1 MEVWLFRTFLL
12 LGLLAIVQAFLVVVQ
27 TWEHHRFA
35 RTRLAIL
42 RKFPRKGKALVIVPC
57 RGVEVGL
64 AKNLHSL
71 FHQDY
76 GAYRIR
82 FVVESDADPAC
93 SVIRRLRAAH
103 PETEVELLVAGKADR
118 EGQKVHNLRFA
129 TENLPEEVEYL
140 AFVDSDARLRR
151 PWLRALLN
159 RIDRPGVGAT
169 TGYRW
174 FVPSRPTLPNHLLY
188 SVNSH
193 IAVLF
198 GSHCP
203 TIVWGG
209 SWAIRRERFEAL
221 GIRAA
226 WADTLSDDLVASRR
240 LRRARLRVLFEP
252 GCMVTSPA
260 DVTFQGLL
268 AFVRRQYLMGRWYVP
283 VGWTFALLMTTFV
296 NLSSLVS
303 AAVFVGALATGFMAP
318 WIPAGICAAL
328 YLLSLFGGL
337 LRQDVA
343 LSYFPLLHGRLRE
356 ARRFEIWSGP
366 LVALVNWTGLL
377 ASAVG
382 SRIRWRGIA
391 YTVAHKGR
399 VTAVDREDETVRQT
413 PSDAETPNLPEQP
426 NQPAVLPLL
435 PARPRDGAEQKA
447 IPRRRCA

>member
-12 LGLLAIVQAFLVVVQ
+12 VGVLAIVQAFLVVVQ

-35 RTRLAIL
+35 RTRLAIM
-42 RKFPRKGKALVIVPC
+42 RKFPRRGKVLVIVPC

-64 AKNLHSL
+64 EKNLHSL

-76 GAYRIR
+76 GDYRIR
-82 FVVESDADPAC
+82 FVGESDADPAC
-93 SVIRRLRAAH
+93 GAIGRLRAAH
-103 PETEVELLVAGKADR
+103 PETGVELLVAGKADR

-129 TENLPEEVEYL
+129 TEDLPEDVEYL

-151 PWLRALLN
+151 QWLRALLD

-174 FVPSRPTLPNHLLY
+174 FVPSRPTFTNHLLY

-209 SWAIRRERFEAL
+209 SWAIRRERFVAL
-221 GIRAA
+221 GVHAA
-226 WADTLSDDLVASRR
+226 WAGTLSDDLVASRL

-260 DVTFQGLL
+260 DVTFQGLV

-303 AAVFVGALATGFMAP
+303 AGVFVAALATGFMTP
-318 WIPAGICAAL
+318 WLPASVCS
-328 YLLSLFGGL
+328 LLLVLTFFAGL

-356 ARRFEIWSGP
+356 ARRFEVWSGP
-366 LVALVNWTGLL
+366 LAALVNWTGLL
-377 ASAVG
+377 ASVVG
-382 SRIRWRGIA
+382 SRIQWRGIA
-391 YTVAHKGR
+391 YTVTRGGR
-399 VTAVDREDETVRQT
+399 VTSVDRQDETPRQAT
-413 PSDAETPNLPEQP
+413 AEAETPGSPEQA
-426 NQPAVLPLL
+426 NLPAVLPIP
-435 PARPRDGAEQKA
+435 PARPRDIAQSAARRG
-447 IPRRRCA
+447 RRCA